1 MSTPPSSTAKQPN
14 TTTTVAAVGLML
26 FSMFFGAGNL
36 IFPPMLGV
44 ESGEN
49 FTPAMIGFLLT
60 GVLMPVLTVIAIAIS
75 GNGVRD
81 LASRAGAL
89 FGLIFA
95 IVAYLSIGALYAVPR
110 AAAIGYELGIES
122 TFDLSGGW
130 WRLAGTFAFF
140 LICFLLTL
148 WPGKVVDTLGKALT
162 PVLLILLAVLAIVGL
177 QKLNSPSI
185 PATEEYTS
193 NPLVSGISQGYFTMD
208 SIGALAF
215 ALIVVSAFSQ
225 KGETDHKRIVKL
237 SGIAAFTAGFFLML
251 VYLGLGLVGAR
262 MPEKESYSDGAA
274 ILSSAAHLTMGN
286 TGEIVFSLIVLL
298 ACITTV
304 VGLTAASSTF
314 FHELVPAISYR
325 WWATILTLIGL
336 AIANLGL
343 EKILNVSGPVIGL
356 IYPPAI
362 VLIALSYVHLLCRQ
376 HKLVFS
382 YRIGVAV
389 AFLFSFIDFLA
400 ALNVP
405 VDDLQSA
412 LSWIP
417 LMDAGMGWL
426 LPTIFLTAIGL
437 VIDLTRKV
445 PNDEDKDVDLEA
457 LDPFTANVDT
467 EGTEDSAEVAADS
480 ATDTP
485 TSRG

>member
-1 MSTPPSSTAKQPN
+1 MSTSTTSTSKRPK
-14 TTTTVAAVGLML
+14 TTGTVVAVGLML

-44 ESGEN
+44 ESGEH

-75 GNGVRD
+75 GTGVRD
-81 LASRAGAL
+81 LASRAGAV
-89 FGLIFA
+89 FGLIFS

-122 TFDLSGGW
+122 TFDLTGGW

-140 LICFLLTL
+140 LVCYLLTL

-162 PVLLILLAVLAIVGL
+162 PILLILLAVLAVVGL
-177 QKLNSPSI
+177 QKLHDPSI
-185 PATEEYTS
+185 PATEAYSS
-193 NPLVSGISQGYFTMD
+193 NPLVNGISQGYFTMD

-215 ALIVVSAFSQ
+215 ALIVVSSFSQ

-237 SGIAAFTAGFFLML
+237 SGIAAFTAGFFLMM

-262 MPEKESYSDGAA
+262 MPDKETYSDGAA
-274 ILSSAAHLTMGN
+274 ILSSAAHLTMGE

-304 VGLTAASSTF
+304 VGLTAATSTF

-325 WWATILTLIGL
+325 WWATILTLVGL

-343 EKILNVSGPVIGL
+343 EKILSVSGPVIGL

-362 VLIALSYVHLLCRQ
+362 VLITLSYVHLLCRQ

-389 AFLFSFIDFLA
+389 AFVFSFIDFLA

-405 VDDLQSA
+405 VEPLQNA
-412 LSWIP
+412 LSWVP

-426 LPTIFLTAIGL
+426 LPTIVFTAIGL
-437 VIDLTRKV
+437 AIDLSRKV
-445 PNDEDKDVDLEA
+445 PNDEDQEVDLEA
-457 LDPFTANVDT
+457 LDPFTANVDNADDEQVDDAT
-467 EGTEDSAEVAADS
+467 ETTKS
-480 ATDTP
+480 TT
-485 TSRG
+485 

>member
-1 MSTPPSSTAKQPN
+1 MSTSTTSTSKRPK
-14 TTTTVAAVGLML
+14 TTGTVVAVGLML

-44 ESGEN
+44 ESGEH

-75 GNGVRD
+75 GTGVRD
-81 LASRAGAL
+81 LASRAGAM
-89 FGLIFA
+89 FGLIFS

-122 TFDLSGGW
+122 TFDLTGGW

-140 LICFLLTL
+140 LVCYLLTL

-162 PVLLILLAVLAIVGL
+162 PVLLILLAVLAVIGL
-177 QKLNSPSI
+177 QKLHDPSI
-185 PATEEYTS
+185 PATEAYSS
-193 NPLVSGISQGYFTMD
+193 NPLVNGISQGYFTMD

-215 ALIVVSAFSQ
+215 ALIVVSSFSQ

-237 SGIAAFTAGFFLML
+237 SGIAAFTAGFFLMM

-262 MPEKESYSDGAA
+262 MPDKETYSDGAA
-274 ILSSAAHLTMGN
+274 ILSSAAHLTMGE

-304 VGLTAASSTF
+304 VGLTAATSTF

-325 WWATILTLIGL
+325 WWATILTLVGL

-343 EKILNVSGPVIGL
+343 EKILSVSGPVIGL

-362 VLIALSYVHLLCRQ
+362 VLITLSYVHLLCRQ

-389 AFLFSFIDFLA
+389 AFVFSFIDFLA

-405 VDDLQSA
+405 VEPLQNA

-426 LPTIFLTAIGL
+426 LPTIVFTAIGL
-437 VIDLTRKV
+437 AIDLSRKV
-445 PNDEDKDVDLEA
+445 PNDEDQEVDLEA
-457 LDPFTANVDT
+457 LDPFTASVDNADDEQVDDTT
-467 EGTEDSAEVAADS
+467 ETTKS
-480 ATDTP
+480 TT
-485 TSRG
+485 

>member
-1 MSTPPSSTAKQPN
+1 MSTSTTSTSKRPK
-14 TTTTVAAVGLML
+14 TTGTVVAVGLML

-44 ESGEN
+44 ESGEH

-75 GNGVRD
+75 GTGVRD
-81 LASRAGAL
+81 LASRAGAM
-89 FGLIFA
+89 FGLIFS

-122 TFDLSGGW
+122 TFDLTGGW

-140 LICFLLTL
+140 LVCYLLTL

-162 PVLLILLAVLAIVGL
+162 PVLLILLAVLAVIGL
-177 QKLNSPSI
+177 QKLHDPSI
-185 PATEEYTS
+185 PATEAYSS
-193 NPLVSGISQGYFTMD
+193 NPLVNGISQGYFTMD

-215 ALIVVSAFSQ
+215 ALIVVSSFSQ

-237 SGIAAFTAGFFLML
+237 SGIAAFTAGFFLMM

-262 MPEKESYSDGAA
+262 MPDKETYSDGAA
-274 ILSSAAHLTMGN
+274 ILSSAAHLTMGE

-304 VGLTAASSTF
+304 VGLTAATSTF

-325 WWATILTLIGL
+325 WWATILTLVGL

-343 EKILNVSGPVIGL
+343 EKILSVSGPVIGL

-362 VLIALSYVHLLCRQ
+362 VLITLSYVHLLCRQ

-389 AFLFSFIDFLA
+389 AFVFSFIDFLA

-405 VDDLQSA
+405 VEPLQNA

-426 LPTIFLTAIGL
+426 LPTIVFTAIGL
-437 VIDLTRKV
+437 AIDLSRKV
-445 PNDEDKDVDLEA
+445 PNDEDQEVDLEA
-457 LDPFTANVDT
+457 LDPFTANVDNADDEQVDDTT
-467 EGTEDSAEVAADS
+467 ETTKS
-480 ATDTP
+480 TT
-485 TSRG
+485 

>member
-1 MSTPPSSTAKQPN
+1 MSTSTTSTSKRPK
-14 TTTTVAAVGLML
+14 TTGTVVAVGLML

-44 ESGEN
+44 ESGEH

-75 GNGVRD
+75 GTGVRD
-81 LASRAGAL
+81 LASRAGVV
-89 FGLIFA
+89 FGLIFS

-122 TFDLSGGW
+122 TFDLTGGW

-140 LICFLLTL
+140 LVCYLLTL

-162 PVLLILLAVLAIVGL
+162 PVLLILLAVLAVVGL
-177 QKLNSPSI
+177 QKLHDPSI
-185 PATEEYTS
+185 PATEAYSS
-193 NPLVSGISQGYFTMD
+193 NPLVNGISQGYFTMD

-215 ALIVVSAFSQ
+215 ALIVVSSFSQ

-237 SGIAAFTAGFFLML
+237 SGIAAFTAGFFLMM

-262 MPEKESYSDGAA
+262 MPDKETYSDGAA
-274 ILSSAAHLTMGN
+274 ILSSAAHLTMGE

-304 VGLTAASSTF
+304 VGLTAATSTF

-325 WWATILTLIGL
+325 WWATILTLVGL

-343 EKILNVSGPVIGL
+343 EKILSVSGPVIGL

-362 VLIALSYVHLLCRQ
+362 VLITLSYVHLLCRQ

-389 AFLFSFIDFLA
+389 AFVFSFIDFLA

-405 VDDLQSA
+405 VEPLQNA
-412 LSWIP
+412 LSWVP

-426 LPTIFLTAIGL
+426 LPTIVFTAIGL
-437 VIDLTRKV
+437 AIDLSRKV
-445 PNDEDKDVDLEA
+445 PNDEDQEVDLEA
-457 LDPFTANVDT
+457 LDPFTANVDNADDEQVDDAT
-467 EGTEDSAEVAADS
+467 ETTKS
-480 ATDTP
+480 TT
-485 TSRG
+485 

>member
-1 MSTPPSSTAKQPN
+1 MSTSTTSTSKRPK
-14 TTTTVAAVGLML
+14 TTGTVVAVGLML

-36 IFPPMLGV
+36 TFPPMLGV
-44 ESGEN
+44 ESGEH

-75 GNGVRD
+75 GTGVRD
-81 LASRAGAL
+81 LASRAGAV
-89 FGLIFA
+89 FGLIFS

-122 TFDLSGGW
+122 TFDLTGGW

-140 LICFLLTL
+140 LVCYLLTL

-162 PVLLILLAVLAIVGL
+162 PVLLILLAVLAVVGL
-177 QKLNSPSI
+177 QKLHDPSI
-185 PATEEYTS
+185 PATEAYSS
-193 NPLVSGISQGYFTMD
+193 NPLVNGISQGYFTMD

-215 ALIVVSAFSQ
+215 ALIVVSSFSQ

-237 SGIAAFTAGFFLML
+237 SGIAAFTAGFFLMM

-262 MPEKESYSDGAA
+262 MPDKETYSDGAA
-274 ILSSAAHLTMGN
+274 ILSSAAHLTMGE

-304 VGLTAASSTF
+304 VGLTAATSTF

-325 WWATILTLIGL
+325 WWATILTLVGL

-343 EKILNVSGPVIGL
+343 EKILSVSGPVIGL

-362 VLIALSYVHLLCRQ
+362 VLITLSYVHLLCRQ

-389 AFLFSFIDFLA
+389 AFVFSFIDFLA

-405 VDDLQSA
+405 VEPLQNA
-412 LSWIP
+412 LSWVP

-426 LPTIFLTAIGL
+426 LPTIVFTAIGL
-437 VIDLTRKV
+437 AIDLSRKV
-445 PNDEDKDVDLEA
+445 PNDEDQEVDLEA
-457 LDPFTANVDT
+457 LDPFTANVDNADDEQVDDAT
-467 EGTEDSAEVAADS
+467 ETTKS
-480 ATDTP
+480 TT
-485 TSRG
+485 

>member
-1 MSTPPSSTAKQPN
+1 MSTSTTSTSKRPK
-14 TTTTVAAVGLML
+14 TTGTVVAVGLML

-44 ESGEN
+44 ESGEH

-75 GNGVRD
+75 GTGVRD
-81 LASRAGAL
+81 LASRAGAV
-89 FGLIFA
+89 FGLIFS

-122 TFDLSGGW
+122 TFDLTGGW

-140 LICFLLTL
+140 LVCYLLTL

-162 PVLLILLAVLAIVGL
+162 PVLLILLAVLAVVGL
-177 QKLNSPSI
+177 QKLHDPSI
-185 PATEEYTS
+185 PATEAYSS
-193 NPLVSGISQGYFTMD
+193 NPLVNGISQGYFTMD

-215 ALIVVSAFSQ
+215 ALIVVSSFSQ

-237 SGIAAFTAGFFLML
+237 SGIAAFTAGFFLMM

-262 MPEKESYSDGAA
+262 MPDKETYSDGAA
-274 ILSSAAHLTMGN
+274 ILSSAAHLTMGE

-304 VGLTAASSTF
+304 VGLTAATSTF

-325 WWATILTLIGL
+325 WWATILTLVGL

-343 EKILNVSGPVIGL
+343 EKILSVSGPVIGL

-362 VLIALSYVHLLCRQ
+362 VLITLSYVHLLCRQ

-389 AFLFSFIDFLA
+389 AFVFSFIDFLA

-405 VDDLQSA
+405 VEPLQNA
-412 LSWIP
+412 LSWVP

-426 LPTIFLTAIGL
+426 LPTIVFTAIGL
-437 VIDLTRKV
+437 AIDLSRKV
-445 PNDEDKDVDLEA
+445 PNDEDQEVNLEA
-457 LDPFTANVDT
+457 LDPFTANVDNADDEQVDDAT
-467 EGTEDSAEVAADS
+467 ETTKS
-480 ATDTP
+480 TT
-485 TSRG
+485 

>member
-1 MSTPPSSTAKQPN
+1 MSTSTTSTSKRPK
-14 TTTTVAAVGLML
+14 TTGTVVAVGLML

-44 ESGEN
+44 ESGEH

-75 GNGVRD
+75 GTGVGD
-81 LASRAGAL
+81 LASRAGAV
-89 FGLIFA
+89 FGLIFS

-122 TFDLSGGW
+122 TFDLTGGW

-140 LICFLLTL
+140 LVCYLLTL

-162 PVLLILLAVLAIVGL
+162 PVLLILLAVLAVVGL
-177 QKLNSPSI
+177 QKLHDPSI
-185 PATEEYTS
+185 PATEAYSS
-193 NPLVSGISQGYFTMD
+193 NPLVNGISQGYFTMD

-215 ALIVVSAFSQ
+215 ALIVVSSFSQ

-237 SGIAAFTAGFFLML
+237 SGIAAFTAGFFLMM

-262 MPEKESYSDGAA
+262 MPDKETYSDGAA
-274 ILSSAAHLTMGN
+274 ILSSAAHLTMGE

-304 VGLTAASSTF
+304 VGLTAATSTF

-325 WWATILTLIGL
+325 WWATILTLVGL

-343 EKILNVSGPVIGL
+343 EKILSVSGPVIGL

-362 VLIALSYVHLLCRQ
+362 VLITLSYVHLLCRQ

-389 AFLFSFIDFLA
+389 AFVFSFIDFLA

-405 VDDLQSA
+405 VEPLQNA
-412 LSWIP
+412 LSWVP

-426 LPTIFLTAIGL
+426 LPTIVFTAIGL
-437 VIDLTRKV
+437 AIDLSRKV
-445 PNDEDKDVDLEA
+445 PNDEDQEVDLEA
-457 LDPFTANVDT
+457 LDPFTANVDNADDEQVDDAT
-467 EGTEDSAEVAADS
+467 ETTKS
-480 ATDTP
+480 TT
-485 TSRG
+485 

>member
-1 MSTPPSSTAKQPN
+1 MSTSTSSTAKRPKLMG
-14 TTTTVAAVGLML
+14 TVVAVGLML

-60 GVLMPVLTVIAIAIS
+60 GVLMPVVTVIAVAIS
-75 GNGVRD
+75 GAGVRD

-110 AAAIGYELGIES
+110 AAAIGYELGVES

-148 WPGKVVDTLGKALT
+148 WPGKVVDNLGKILT
-162 PVLLILLAVLAIVGL
+162 PILLILLAILAIIGL
-177 QKLNSPSI
+177 QKLSNPSI
-185 PATEEYTS
+185 PATEEYAS
-193 NPLVSGISQGYFTMD
+193 NPLISGISQGYFTMD
-208 SIGALAF
+208 SIAALAF
-215 ALIVVSAFSQ
+215 ALIVVSSFSQ
-225 KGETDHKRIVKL
+225 KGESDHGRIIKL
-237 SGIAAFTAGFFLML
+237 SAVAAGTAGLFLML

-262 MPEKESYSDGAA
+262 IPDKETYSDGAA
-274 ILSSAAHLTMGN
+274 LLSSAAHLTMGN
-286 TGEIVFSLIVLL
+286 AGEFVFSMIVLL

-304 VGLTAASSTF
+304 VGLTAATSTF
-314 FHELVPAISYR
+314 FHELIPAISYR
-325 WWATILTLIGL
+325 WWATILTLVGL
-336 AIANLGL
+336 LISNLGL

-362 VLIALSYVHLLCRQ
+362 ILIALSYVHLLFQ
-376 HKLVFS
+376 KYKLVFA
-382 YRIGVAV
+382 YRIGVIV
-389 AFLFSFIDFLA
+389 AFMFSFIDFLA
-400 ALNVP
+400 ALNMP
-405 VDDLQSA
+405 VDALQDA

-426 LPTIFLTAIGL
+426 LPTLFLTAIGL
-437 VIDLTRKV
+437 AIDLSRKV
-445 PNDEDKDVDLEA
+445 PNDEDEEVDFEA
-457 LDPFTANVDT
+457 LDPFTANVDD
-467 EGTEDSAEVAADS
+467 EDS
-480 ATDTP
+480 TDGANDTSEAR
-485 TSRG
+485 TSRT

>member
-1 MSTPPSSTAKQPN
+1 MSTSTTSTSKRPK
-14 TTTTVAAVGLML
+14 TTGTVVAVGLML

-44 ESGEN
+44 ESGEH

-75 GNGVRD
+75 GTGVRD
-81 LASRAGAL
+81 LASRAGVV
-89 FGLIFA
+89 FGLIFS

-122 TFDLSGGW
+122 TFDLTGGW

-140 LICFLLTL
+140 LVCYLLTL

-162 PVLLILLAVLAIVGL
+162 PVLLILLAVLAVIGL
-177 QKLNSPSI
+177 QKLHDPSI
-185 PATEEYTS
+185 PATEAYSS
-193 NPLVSGISQGYFTMD
+193 NPLVNGISQGYFTMD

-215 ALIVVSAFSQ
+215 ALIVVSSFSQ

-237 SGIAAFTAGFFLML
+237 SGIAAFTAGFFLMM

-262 MPEKESYSDGAA
+262 MPDKETYSDGAA
-274 ILSSAAHLTMGN
+274 ILSSAAHLTMGE

-304 VGLTAASSTF
+304 VGLTAATSTF

-325 WWATILTLIGL
+325 WWATILTLVGL

-343 EKILNVSGPVIGL
+343 EKILSVSGPVIGL

-362 VLIALSYVHLLCRQ
+362 VLITLSYVHLLCRQ
-376 HKLVFS
+376 YKLVFS

-389 AFLFSFIDFLA
+389 AFVFSFIDFLA

-405 VDDLQSA
+405 VEPLQNA

-426 LPTIFLTAIGL
+426 LPTIVFTAIGL
-437 VIDLTRKV
+437 AIDLSRKV
-445 PNDEDKDVDLEA
+445 PNDEDQEVDLEA
-457 LDPFTANVDT
+457 LDPFTANVDNADDKQVDDAT
-467 EGTEDSAEVAADS
+467 ETTKS
-480 ATDTP
+480 TT
-485 TSRG
+485 

>member
-1 MSTPPSSTAKQPN
+1 MSTSTTSTSKRPK
-14 TTTTVAAVGLML
+14 TTGTVVAVGLML

-44 ESGEN
+44 ESGEH

-75 GNGVRD
+75 GTGVRD
-81 LASRAGAL
+81 LASRAGAV
-89 FGLIFA
+89 FGLIFS

-122 TFDLSGGW
+122 TFDLTGGW

-140 LICFLLTL
+140 LVCYLLTL

-162 PVLLILLAVLAIVGL
+162 PVLLILLAVLAVVGL
-177 QKLNSPSI
+177 QKLHDPSI
-185 PATEEYTS
+185 PATEAYSS
-193 NPLVSGISQGYFTMD
+193 NPLVNGISQGYFTMD

-215 ALIVVSAFSQ
+215 ALIVVSSFSQ

-237 SGIAAFTAGFFLML
+237 SGIAAFTAGFFLMM

-262 MPEKESYSDGAA
+262 MPDKETYSDGAA
-274 ILSSAAHLTMGN
+274 ILSSAAHLTMGE

-304 VGLTAASSTF
+304 VGLTAATSTF

-325 WWATILTLIGL
+325 WWATILTLVGL

-343 EKILNVSGPVIGL
+343 EKILSVSGPVIGL

-362 VLIALSYVHLLCRQ
+362 VLITLSYVHLLCRQ

-389 AFLFSFIDFLA
+389 AFVFSFIDFLA

-405 VDDLQSA
+405 VEPLQNA
-412 LSWIP
+412 LSWVP

-426 LPTIFLTAIGL
+426 LPTIVFTAIGL
-437 VIDLTRKV
+437 AIDLSRKV
-445 PNDEDKDVDLEA
+445 PNDEDQEVDLEA
-457 LDPFTANVDT
+457 LDPFTANVDNADDEQVDDTT
-467 EGTEDSAEVAADS
+467 ETTKS
-480 ATDTP
+480 TT
-485 TSRG
+485 

>member
-1 MSTPPSSTAKQPN
+1 MSTSTTSTSKRPK
-14 TTTTVAAVGLML
+14 TTGTVVAVGLML

-44 ESGEN
+44 ESGEH

-75 GNGVRD
+75 GTGVRD
-81 LASRAGAL
+81 LASRAGAV
-89 FGLIFA
+89 FGLIFS

-122 TFDLSGGW
+122 TFDLTGGW

-140 LICFLLTL
+140 LVCYLLTL

-162 PVLLILLAVLAIVGL
+162 PVLLILLAVLAVVGL
-177 QKLNSPSI
+177 QKLHDPSI
-185 PATEEYTS
+185 PATEAYSS
-193 NPLVSGISQGYFTMD
+193 NPLVNGISQGYFTMD

-215 ALIVVSAFSQ
+215 ALIVVSSFSQ

-237 SGIAAFTAGFFLML
+237 SGIAAFTAGFFLMM

-262 MPEKESYSDGAA
+262 MPDKETYSDGAA
-274 ILSSAAHLTMGN
+274 ILSSAAHLTMGE

-304 VGLTAASSTF
+304 VGLTAATSTF

-325 WWATILTLIGL
+325 WWATILTLVGL

-343 EKILNVSGPVIGL
+343 EKILSVSGPVIGL

-362 VLIALSYVHLLCRQ
+362 VLITLSYVHLLCRQ

-389 AFLFSFIDFLA
+389 AFVFSFIDFLA
-400 ALNVP
+400 TLNVP
-405 VDDLQSA
+405 VEPLQNA
-412 LSWIP
+412 LSWVP

-426 LPTIFLTAIGL
+426 LPTIVFTAIGL
-437 VIDLTRKV
+437 AIDLSRKV
-445 PNDEDKDVDLEA
+445 PNDEDQEVDLEA
-457 LDPFTANVDT
+457 LDPFTANVDNADDEQVDDAT
-467 EGTEDSAEVAADS
+467 ETTKS
-480 ATDTP
+480 TT
-485 TSRG
+485 

>member
-1 MSTPPSSTAKQPN
+1 MSTSTTSTSKRPK
-14 TTTTVAAVGLML
+14 TTGTVVAVGLML

-44 ESGEN
+44 ESGEH

-75 GNGVRD
+75 GTGVRD
-81 LASRAGAL
+81 LASRAGAV
-89 FGLIFA
+89 FGLIFS

-122 TFDLSGGW
+122 TFDLTGGW

-140 LICFLLTL
+140 LVCYLLTL

-162 PVLLILLAVLAIVGL
+162 PVLLILLAVLAVVGL
-177 QKLNSPSI
+177 QKLHDPSI
-185 PATEEYTS
+185 PATEAYSS
-193 NPLVSGISQGYFTMD
+193 NPLVNGISQGYFTMD

-215 ALIVVSAFSQ
+215 ALIVVSSFSQ

-237 SGIAAFTAGFFLML
+237 SGIAAFTAGFFLMM

-262 MPEKESYSDGAA
+262 MPDKETYSDGAA
-274 ILSSAAHLTMGN
+274 ILSSAAHLTMGE

-304 VGLTAASSTF
+304 VGLTAATSTF

-325 WWATILTLIGL
+325 WWATILTLVGL

-343 EKILNVSGPVIGL
+343 EKILSISGPVIGL

-362 VLIALSYVHLLCRQ
+362 VLITLSYVHLLCRQ

-389 AFLFSFIDFLA
+389 AFVFSFIDFLA

-405 VDDLQSA
+405 VEPLQNA
-412 LSWIP
+412 LSWVP

-426 LPTIFLTAIGL
+426 LPTIVFTAIGL
-437 VIDLTRKV
+437 AIDLSRKV
-445 PNDEDKDVDLEA
+445 PNDEDQEVDLEA
-457 LDPFTANVDT
+457 LDPFTANVDNADDEQVDDAT
-467 EGTEDSAEVAADS
+467 ETTKS
-480 ATDTP
+480 TT
-485 TSRG
+485 

>member
-1 MSTPPSSTAKQPN
+1 MSTSTTSTSKRPK
-14 TTTTVAAVGLML
+14 TTGTVVAVGLML

-44 ESGEN
+44 ESGEH

-75 GNGVRD
+75 GTGVRD
-81 LASRAGAL
+81 LASRAGAV
-89 FGLIFA
+89 FGLIFS

-122 TFDLSGGW
+122 TFDLTGGW

-140 LICFLLTL
+140 LVCYLLTL

-162 PVLLILLAVLAIVGL
+162 PILLILLAVLAVVGL
-177 QKLNSPSI
+177 QKLHDPSI
-185 PATEEYTS
+185 PATEAYSS
-193 NPLVSGISQGYFTMD
+193 NPLVNGISQGYFTMD

-215 ALIVVSAFSQ
+215 ALIVVSSFSQ

-237 SGIAAFTAGFFLML
+237 SGIAAFTAGFFLMM

-262 MPEKESYSDGAA
+262 MPDKETYSDGAA
-274 ILSSAAHLTMGN
+274 ILSSAAHLTMGE

-304 VGLTAASSTF
+304 VGLTAATSTF

-325 WWATILTLIGL
+325 WWATILTLVGL

-343 EKILNVSGPVIGL
+343 EKILSVSGPVIGL

-362 VLIALSYVHLLCRQ
+362 VLITLSYVHLLCRQ

-389 AFLFSFIDFLA
+389 AFVFSFIDFLA
-400 ALNVP
+400 TLNVP
-405 VDDLQSA
+405 VEPLQNA
-412 LSWIP
+412 LSWVP

-426 LPTIFLTAIGL
+426 LPTIVFTAIGL
-437 VIDLTRKV
+437 AIDLSRKV
-445 PNDEDKDVDLEA
+445 PNDEDQEVDLEA
-457 LDPFTANVDT
+457 LDPFTANVDNADDEQVDDAT
-467 EGTEDSAEVAADS
+467 ETTKS
-480 ATDTP
+480 TT
-485 TSRG
+485 

>member
-1 MSTPPSSTAKQPN
+1 MSTSTTSTSKRPK
-14 TTTTVAAVGLML
+14 TTGTVVAVGLML

-44 ESGEN
+44 ESGEH

-75 GNGVRD
+75 GTGVRD
-81 LASRAGAL
+81 LASRAGAV
-89 FGLIFA
+89 FGLIFS

-122 TFDLSGGW
+122 TFDLTGGW

-140 LICFLLTL
+140 LVCYLLTL

-162 PVLLILLAVLAIVGL
+162 PVLLILLAVLAVVGL
-177 QKLNSPSI
+177 QKLHDPSI
-185 PATEEYTS
+185 PATEAYSS
-193 NPLVSGISQGYFTMD
+193 NPLVNGISQGYFTMD

-215 ALIVVSAFSQ
+215 ALIVVSSFSQ

-237 SGIAAFTAGFFLML
+237 SGIAAFTAGFFLMM

-262 MPEKESYSDGAA
+262 MPDKETYSDGAA
-274 ILSSAAHLTMGN
+274 ILSSAAHLTMGE

-304 VGLTAASSTF
+304 VGLTAATSTF
-314 FHELVPAISYR
+314 FHELVPAINYR
-325 WWATILTLIGL
+325 WWATILTLVGL

-343 EKILNVSGPVIGL
+343 EKILSVSGPVIGL

-362 VLIALSYVHLLCRQ
+362 VLITLSYVHLLCRQ

-389 AFLFSFIDFLA
+389 AFVFSFIDFLA

-405 VDDLQSA
+405 VEPLQNA
-412 LSWIP
+412 LSWVP

-426 LPTIFLTAIGL
+426 LPTIVFTAIGL
-437 VIDLTRKV
+437 AIDLSRKV
-445 PNDEDKDVDLEA
+445 PNDEDQEVDLEA
-457 LDPFTANVDT
+457 LDPFTANVDNADDEQVDDAT
-467 EGTEDSAEVAADS
+467 ETTKS
-480 ATDTP
+480 TT
-485 TSRG
+485 